1 MADSAEIT
9 RLLRELQT
17 GNRTAESMLM
27 DAVYPDLKRIA
38 ARYLR
43 NERRG
48 HTLQATA
55 LVNEACVQLLGQ
67 TEKDWT
73 NRSHFFAIASRLMRR
88 IMVDYARNKNAAK
101 RGGGLQRVELTE
113 AMVISDDRLEQI
125 LLIDAALNRL
135 EAWDPRQCR
144 VVELRFFGGLSEDE
158 IAEVLGVA
166 SRTVKRDW
174 NVARA
179 WLHGEL
185 NGKYPVRVAE
195 PKPRRK

>member
-1 MADSAEIT
+1 MAESAEIT
-9 RLLRELQT
+9 RLLSEMRI
-17 GNRTAESMLM
+17 GNRSAESTLM
-27 DAVYPDLKRIA
+27 EALYPDLKRIA

-55 LVNEACVQLLGQ
+55 LVNEACLQLLGQ
-67 TEKDWT
+67 TEKNWA

-88 IMVDYARNKNAAK
+88 IMVDYARKKKAGK
-101 RGGGLQRVELTE
+101 RGGDLRRVELTDTL
-113 AMVISDDRLEQI
+113 AISDDGLEQI
-125 LLIDAALNRL
+125 LQIDAALKRL
-135 EAWDPRQCR
+135 AAWDARQCR

-158 IAEVLGVA
+158 VAQVLGVA

-174 NVARA
+174 NMARA

-185 NGKYPVRVAE
+185 NGQALSQGL
-195 PKPRRK
+195 

>member
-1 MADSAEIT
+1 MAKSAEIT
-9 RLLRELQT
+9 RLLRELRT
-17 GNRTAESMLM
+17 GNRSAESTLM
-27 DAVYPDLKRIA
+27 EAVYPDLKRIA
-38 ARYLR
+38 IRYLR

-55 LVNEACVQLLGQ
+55 LVNEAWLQLLGQ

-73 NRSHFFAIASRLMRR
+73 NRSHFFAIAAQLMRR
-88 IMVDYARNKNAAK
+88 IMVDYARKKKAGK
-101 RGGGLQRVELTE
+101 RGGGLQRVELTD
-113 AMVISDDRLEQI
+113 AVAISEDGLEQI
-125 LLIDAALNRL
+125 LLIDAALERL
-135 EAWDPRQCR
+135 AEWDPRQCR

-158 IAEVLGVA
+158 VARVLGVA

-185 NGKYPVRVAE
+185 NRE
-195 PKPRRK
+195 PPRQGL